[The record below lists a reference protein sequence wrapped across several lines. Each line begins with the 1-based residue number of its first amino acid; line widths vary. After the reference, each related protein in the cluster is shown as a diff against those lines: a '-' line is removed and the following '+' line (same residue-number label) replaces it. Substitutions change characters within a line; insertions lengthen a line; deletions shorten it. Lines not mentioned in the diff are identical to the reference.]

1 MDNTYFLSQSSSL
14 TLVIIISLIF
24 AVLGIYHS
32 KKFHGI
38 SNYLTANRNI
48 ELFSLTTS
56 LVASAL
62 GAWILF
68 GPVAAATWGGIGA
81 VIGYALGTAFPM
93 IFLIYFGKKIRLEF
107 PKGSS
112 LIEFMRKKF
121 GKSLFKLILLMTI
134 FYMFIFLCAE
144 VTAVA
149 VLINYLS
156 GTDLWIT
163 ALIVLLATLTYTL
176 YGGLR
181 ASIFTDNIQMI
192 VIGFL
197 LLILILIIGSSTG
210 DNFSFALIKEK
221 NPQLL
226 SSSYIPSYTA
236 GLTFFIA
243 VAATNLFHQG
253 NWQRVYA
260 AKDYYTLKSAL
271 IISFFIIV
279 PIVFLMGFVG
289 MVSFSIDPSARA
301 DLGFFTLLLK
311 EQTEMLSLIIVILGL
326 ALTISTVDTLVNAI
340 SSLFVVDGK
349 ATFNLD
355 KKTDYLK
362 ISKYFII
369 FLSLIAFGVASK
381 GFDILYLF
389 LLADLFC
396 CAFVFTGSFEDGT
409 VFDTNVGKDKPLVFQ
424 IGMKEVIPG
433 FEQGIVGANKGSKR
447 KIKIPSMLAYG
458 EKGAGELIPPNS
470 NLIFE
475 FKILDVLSPNYEKID
490 SEKLENLINENAVA
504 LDIRLDNQWKKTG
517 VIKGSFQETAFDING
532 KFNVYLMDKVRAL
545 AGAES
550 QGIELIF
557 ISHDGKTA
565 EILGN
570 AFAEDLGFTNVYVL
584 DGGIQSWIKSN
595 KPLVSYN

>member
-14 TLVIIISLIF
+14 TLVIVISLVF

-32 KKFHGI
+32 KKFQGI

-93 IFLIYFGKKIRLEF
+93 IFLICFGRKIRSEF

-197 LLILILIIGSSTG
+197 LLILILIISSSTG

-226 SSSYIPSYTA
+226 SSFYIPNYTA

-260 AKDYYTLKSAL
+260 AKDYKTLKSAL
-271 IISFFIIV
+271 IISFFIII
-279 PIVFLMGFVG
+279 PIVFLMGFIG

-311 EQTEMLSLIIVILGL
+311 EQTEMLSLIIIILGL

-340 SSLFVVDGK
+340 SSLFVIDGK

-362 ISKYFII
+362 ISKYFIV

-389 LLADLFC
+389 LVADLFC
-396 CAFVFTGSFEDGT
+396 CAFVFTVFYSFY
-409 VFDTNVGKDKPLVFQ
+409 
-424 IGMKEVIPG
+424 
-433 FEQGIVGANKGSKR
+433 NK
-447 KIKIPSMLAYG
+447 
-458 EKGAGELIPPNS
+458 
-470 NLIFE
+470 
-475 FKILDVLSPNYEKID
+475 V
-490 SEKLENLINENAVA
+490 NE
-504 LDIRLDNQWKKTG
+504 
-517 VIKGSFQETAFDING
+517 
-532 KFNVYLMDKVRAL
+532 
-545 AGAES
+545 
-550 QGIELIF
+550 
-557 ISHDGKTA
+557 KTA
-565 EILGN
+565 YVSIIIGLIGGFLMFPYPDFSKSLLVGGLMSKDLFSPFVAQSLLFLSFVVATFLPAIILKLKRN
-570 AFAEDLGFTNVYVL
+570 
-584 DGGIQSWIKSN
+584 
-595 KPLVSYN
+595 

>member
-1 MDNTYFLSQSSSL
+1 MDKTYLISQSTSL
-14 TLVIIISLIF
+14 SLVIVISLIF
-24 AVLGIYHS
+24 TVLGLYHS
-32 KKFHGI
+32 NKFKGI
-38 SNYLTANRNI
+38 NNYLTANRNI
-48 ELFSLTTS
+48 GLFSLTTS

-68 GPVAAATWGGIGA
+68 GPAAAATWGGIGA

-93 IFLIYFGKKIRLEF
+93 IFLIYLGKKIRTEF

-121 GKSLFKLILLMTI
+121 GKSLFKLILFMTI

-149 VLINYLS
+149 VLINYIS
-156 GTDLWIT
+156 GTELWVT

-192 VIGFL
+192 VIGIL
-197 LLILILIIGSSTG
+197 LLISISYILSYTG
-210 DNFSFALIKEK
+210 NAFSFEYIKQK

-260 AKDYYTLKSAL
+260 AKNYKTLKQSL
-271 IISFFIIV
+271 IISFFIII
-279 PIVFLMGFVG
+279 PIVFFMGFTG
-289 MVSFSIDPSARA
+289 MVSFSIDPSQRP

-311 EQTEMLSLIIVILGL
+311 EQTQTLSLLIITLGL

-349 ATFNLD
+349 ATFNLS

-362 ISKYFII
+362 LSKYFII
-369 FLSLIAFGVASK
+369 IISLVSFFIASK
-381 GFDILYLF
+381 GFDIFYLF

-396 CAFVFTGSFEDGT
+396 CAFVYT
-409 VFDTNVGKDKPLVFQ
+409 VFYSFYNKDVNERTAYVAIIIGLVGGFLLFPFPDFSKSLLV
-424 IGMKEVIPG
+424 GGLMSKEVFSPFITQSLLFLSFVVATFLPA
-433 FEQGIVGANKGSKR
+433 I
-447 KIKIPSMLAYG
+447 
-458 EKGAGELIPPNS
+458 
-470 NLIFE
+470 
-475 FKILDVLSPNYEKID
+475 IL
-490 SEKLENLINENAVA
+490 
-504 LDIRLDNQWKKTG
+504 RLKK
-517 VIKGSFQETAFDING
+517 N
-532 KFNVYLMDKVRAL
+532 
-545 AGAES
+545 
-550 QGIELIF
+550 
-557 ISHDGKTA
+557 
-565 EILGN
+565 
-570 AFAEDLGFTNVYVL
+570 
-584 DGGIQSWIKSN
+584 
-595 KPLVSYN
+595 

>member
-1 MDNTYFLSQSSSL
+1 MDKTYFLDQSTSL
-14 TLVIIISLIF
+14 ALVIVISFTF
-24 AVLGIYHS
+24 ALLGLYHS
-32 KKFHGI
+32 KKFKGLN
-38 SNYLTANRNI
+38 NYLTANRNV

-68 GPVAAATWGGIGA
+68 GPVAAATWGGVGA

-93 IFLIYFGKKIRLEF
+93 IFLIYFGKKIRSDF

-112 LIEFMRKKF
+112 LIEYMRKKF

-156 GTDLWIT
+156 GTELWIT
-163 ALIVLLATLTYTL
+163 ALIVLISTLTYTL

-192 VIGFL
+192 VLGVL
-197 LLILILIIGSSTG
+197 LLVLISIISSSNG
-210 DNFSFALIKEK
+210 NNFSFEFIKSK

-226 SSSYIPSYTA
+226 SSSYIPNYTA

-260 AKDYYTLKSAL
+260 AKNYQTLKSSL
-271 IISFFIIV
+271 ISSFFIIL
-279 PIVFLMGFVG
+279 PIVTLMGFIG
-289 MVSFSIDPSARA
+289 MVSFSLDTNTRA

-311 EQTEMLSLIIVILGL
+311 GQTELLSFMIIILGL
-326 ALTISTVDTLVNAI
+326 SLTISTVDTLVNAI

-349 ATFNLD
+349 ETINLG
-355 KKTDYLK
+355 KKIDYLK

-369 FLSLIAFGVASK
+369 MLSMIAFGIASK

-396 CAFVFTGSFEDGT
+396 CAFVIT
-409 VFDTNVGKDKPLVFQ
+409 VFYSFYNNINEKTAYLSIITGLIAGFLMFPFPDFSKSFLVGVLLPTEIFSPIIEQSLLFLSFM
-424 IGMKEVIPG
+424 IATFLPVI
-433 FEQGIVGANKGSKR
+433 IL
-447 KIKIPSMLAYG
+447 KIK
-458 EKGAGELIPPNS
+458 
-470 NLIFE
+470 
-475 FKILDVLSPNYEKID
+475 KI
-490 SEKLENLINENAVA
+490 
-504 LDIRLDNQWKKTG
+504 
-517 VIKGSFQETAFDING
+517 
-532 KFNVYLMDKVRAL
+532 
-545 AGAES
+545 
-550 QGIELIF
+550 
-557 ISHDGKTA
+557 
-565 EILGN
+565 
-570 AFAEDLGFTNVYVL
+570 
-584 DGGIQSWIKSN
+584 
-595 KPLVSYN
+595 

>member
-1 MDNTYFLSQSSSL
+1 MDKSYFISQSTSL
-14 TLVIIISLIF
+14 SLVIIISLIF
-24 AVLGIYHS
+24 TVLGLYHS
-32 KKFHGI
+32 RKFQGI
-38 SNYLTANRNI
+38 NNYLTANRNI
-48 ELFSLTTS
+48 GLFSLTTS

-68 GPVAAATWGGIGA
+68 GPAAASTWGGIGA

-93 IFLIYFGKKIRLEF
+93 IFLIYLGKKIRNEF

-149 VLINYLS
+149 VLINYIS
-156 GTDLWIT
+156 GTELWIT
-163 ALIVLLATLTYTL
+163 ALIVLLATLSYTL

-192 VIGFL
+192 VISV
-197 LLILILIIGSSTG
+197 LILISLFYITSFTG
-210 DNFSFALIKEK
+210 NEFSFAFVRQK

-226 SSSYIPSYTA
+226 SASYIPSYTA

-260 AKDYYTLKSAL
+260 AKDYQTLKKSL

-279 PIVFLMGFVG
+279 PIVFFMGFVG
-289 MVSFSIDPSARA
+289 MVSFSIDPSNRP

-311 EQTEMLSLIIVILGL
+311 EQTEMLSLLIITLGL

-349 ATFNLD
+349 ATFNLN
-355 KKTDYLK
+355 KNKDYLRL
-362 ISKYFII
+362 SKYFII
-369 FLSLIAFGVASK
+369 FLSLIAFIIASR

-396 CAFVFTGSFEDGT
+396 CAFVLT
-409 VFDTNVGKDKPLVFQ
+409 VFYSFY
-424 IGMKEVIPG
+424 
-433 FEQGIVGANKGSKR
+433 NKS
-447 KIKIPSMLAYG
+447 
-458 EKGAGELIPPNS
+458 
-470 NLIFE
+470 
-475 FKILDVLSPNYEKID
+475 
-490 SEKLENLINENAVA
+490 INE
-504 LDIRLDNQWKKTG
+504 
-517 VIKGSFQETAFDING
+517 
-532 KFNVYLMDKVRAL
+532 
-545 AGAES
+545 
-550 QGIELIF
+550 
-557 ISHDGKTA
+557 KTA
-565 EILGN
+565 YISIVIGLI
-570 AFAEDLGFTNVYVL
+570 
-584 DGGIQSWIKSN
+584 GGILMFPFPDFSKSLLIGILMPKEMFAPFITQSLLFLSFVVATFLPAIILKIN
-595 KPLVSYN
+595 KV

>member
-1 MDNTYFLSQSSSL
+1 MDKTYFISQSTSL
-14 TLVIIISLIF
+14 SLVIIISLIF
-24 AVLGIYHS
+24 AILGLYYS
-32 KKFHGI
+32 KKFKGI
-38 SNYLTANRNI
+38 NNYLTANRNI
-48 ELFSLTTS
+48 GLFSLTTS

-68 GPVAAATWGGIGA
+68 GPASAATWGGIGA

-93 IFLIYFGKKIRLEF
+93 IFLIYLGKKIRKDF

-112 LIEFMRKKF
+112 LIEFMRRKF

-149 VLINYLS
+149 ILINYIS
-156 GTDLWIT
+156 GTELWIT
-163 ALIVLLATLTYTL
+163 ALIVLIATLTYTL

-192 VIGFL
+192 VIGVL
-197 LLILILIIGSSTG
+197 LVISTSYIISFVGSE
-210 DNFSFALIKEK
+210 FSFSYVKEK

-226 SSSYIPSYTA
+226 SGSYIPNYTA

-260 AKDYYTLKSAL
+260 AKDQITLQKSL

-279 PIVFLMGFVG
+279 PIVFFMGFAG
-289 MVSFSIDPSARA
+289 MVSFSIDPSNRP

-311 EQTEMLSLIIVILGL
+311 DQTEMLALIVVTLGL

-349 ATFNLD
+349 ATFNLN

-362 ISKYFII
+362 LSKYFII
-369 FLSLIAFGVASK
+369 FLSIIAFIVASK
-381 GFDILYLF
+381 GYDVLYLF

-396 CAFVFTGSFEDGT
+396 CAFVLT
-409 VFDTNVGKDKPLVFQ
+409 VFLSFYNNSIDEKKAYTS
-424 IGMKEVIPG
+424 I
-433 FEQGIVGANKGSKR
+433 IVGLIGGFLLFPFPDFSKSLLVGILFPKEIFAPFIAQQLLFLSFVIATFLPMLILKIR
-447 KIKIPSMLAYG
+447 K
-458 EKGAGELIPPNS
+458 
-470 NLIFE
+470 F
-475 FKILDVLSPNYEKID
+475 
-490 SEKLENLINENAVA
+490 
-504 LDIRLDNQWKKTG
+504 
-517 VIKGSFQETAFDING
+517 
-532 KFNVYLMDKVRAL
+532 
-545 AGAES
+545 
-550 QGIELIF
+550 
-557 ISHDGKTA
+557 
-565 EILGN
+565 
-570 AFAEDLGFTNVYVL
+570 
-584 DGGIQSWIKSN
+584 
-595 KPLVSYN
+595 

>member
-1 MDNTYFLSQSSSL
+1 MDKTYFISQSTSL
-14 TLVIIISLIF
+14 SLVIIISLIF
-24 AVLGIYHS
+24 AILGLYYS
-32 KKFHGI
+32 KKFQGI
-38 SNYLTANRNI
+38 NNYLTANRNI

-68 GPVAAATWGGIGA
+68 GPAAASTWGGIGA

-93 IFLIYFGKKIRLEF
+93 IFLIYLGGKIRKEF

-149 VLINYLS
+149 VLINFIS
-156 GTDLWIT
+156 GTELWIT

-192 VIGFL
+192 VIVVL
-197 LLILILIIGSSTG
+197 LLISVANIVSFTG
-210 DNFSFALIKEK
+210 NEFSFEFVKEK

-226 SSSYIPSYTA
+226 SWSYVPSYTA

-260 AKDYYTLKSAL
+260 AKDQQTLKKSL
-271 IISFFIIV
+271 IISFFIII
-279 PIVFLMGFVG
+279 PIVFFMGFAG
-289 MVSFSIDPSARA
+289 MVSFSIDPSARP
-301 DLGFFTLLLK
+301 DLGFFSLLLK
-311 EQTEMLSLIIVILGL
+311 EQTELLSLIIITLGL

-349 ATFNLD
+349 ATFNFN
-355 KKTDYLK
+355 KKTNYLRL
-362 ISKYFII
+362 SKYFII
-369 FLSLIAFGVASK
+369 FLSLIAFFIASK

-396 CAFVFTGSFEDGT
+396 CAFVFTVFYSFYNKNINEKT
-409 VFDTNVGKDKPLVFQ
+409 AY
-424 IGMKEVIPG
+424 ISI
-433 FEQGIVGANKGSKR
+433 IVGLIGGFLLFPFPDFSKSLLVGILMPKEIFPPFVGVSLLFLSFLVATFLPAIIL
-447 KIKIPSMLAYG
+447 KIK
-458 EKGAGELIPPNS
+458 
-470 NLIFE
+470 
-475 FKILDVLSPNYEKID
+475 KI
-490 SEKLENLINENAVA
+490 
-504 LDIRLDNQWKKTG
+504 
-517 VIKGSFQETAFDING
+517 
-532 KFNVYLMDKVRAL
+532 
-545 AGAES
+545 
-550 QGIELIF
+550 
-557 ISHDGKTA
+557 
-565 EILGN
+565 
-570 AFAEDLGFTNVYVL
+570 
-584 DGGIQSWIKSN
+584 
-595 KPLVSYN
+595 

>member
-1 MDNTYFLSQSSSL
+1 MDKTYFISQSTSL
-14 TLVIIISLIF
+14 SLVIIISLIF
-24 AVLGIYHS
+24 AILGLYYS
-32 KKFHGI
+32 KKFKGI
-38 SNYLTANRNI
+38 NNYLTANRNI
-48 ELFSLTTS
+48 GLFSLTTS

-68 GPVAAATWGGIGA
+68 GPAAAATWGGIGA

-93 IFLIYFGKKIRLEF
+93 IFLIYLGKKIRKEF

-112 LIEFMRKKF
+112 LIEFMRRKF

-149 VLINYLS
+149 ILINYIS
-156 GTDLWIT
+156 GTELWIT
-163 ALIVLLATLTYTL
+163 ALIVLIATLTYTL

-192 VIGFL
+192 VIGVL
-197 LLILILIIGSSTG
+197 LVISVSYIITFSGSE
-210 DNFSFALIKEK
+210 FSFSYVKEK

-226 SSSYIPSYTA
+226 SGSYIPSYTA

-260 AKDYYTLKSAL
+260 AKDQQTLQKSL

-279 PIVFLMGFVG
+279 PIVFFMGFAG
-289 MVSFSIDPSARA
+289 MVSFSIDPSNRP

-311 EQTEMLSLIIVILGL
+311 EQTEMLALIIITLGL

-349 ATFNLD
+349 ATFNLN

-362 ISKYFII
+362 LSKYFII
-369 FLSLIAFGVASK
+369 FLSVIAFIVASK
-381 GFDILYLF
+381 GYDVLYLF

-396 CAFVFTGSFEDGT
+396 CAFVLT
-409 VFDTNVGKDKPLVFQ
+409 VFLSFYNKSIDEKTAYAS
-424 IGMKEVIPG
+424 I
-433 FEQGIVGANKGSKR
+433 IVGLIGGFLLFPFPDFSKSLLVGILLPKEIFATFIAQQLLFLSFVIATFLPMLILKIR
-447 KIKIPSMLAYG
+447 K
-458 EKGAGELIPPNS
+458 
-470 NLIFE
+470 F
-475 FKILDVLSPNYEKID
+475 
-490 SEKLENLINENAVA
+490 
-504 LDIRLDNQWKKTG
+504 
-517 VIKGSFQETAFDING
+517 
-532 KFNVYLMDKVRAL
+532 
-545 AGAES
+545 
-550 QGIELIF
+550 
-557 ISHDGKTA
+557 
-565 EILGN
+565 
-570 AFAEDLGFTNVYVL
+570 
-584 DGGIQSWIKSN
+584 
-595 KPLVSYN
+595 